1 MPDAVVIGA
10 GPNGLVAANRL
21 ADAGWSVVVVEAAD
35 EPGGAVKSSELIE
48 PGFVNDHFSGFY
60 PLAAASPAIRSLE
73 LERWGL
79 RFRHGPL
86 VLAHPASD
94 GTCVVLS
101 RDLDETAA
109 SLDSFA
115 PGDGDAWRSLMELW
129 RRIREP
135 LLRGMVTPMPPLRTV
150 AELTARL
157 GPRGVLRLARL
168 GLLPVRRFAQEH
180 FRGAGG
186 ARLLAGN
193 ALHADLTVDSSL
205 GGFFGFVL
213 AALGQDVGFPVPEG
227 GAGRLTEALVRRLR
241 DRGGI
246 VECGA
251 RVERIVVR
259 RRRAVAVRTADGREV
274 DARRAVLAAV
284 DAPQLYLSLL
294 DRGDVPSAVLDDMRR
309 FEWDWST
316 VKVDWTLDAPIPWAA
331 PETRR
336 APVVHVS
343 DSVDTLTVQSSQLR
357 MGLV

>member
-35 EPGGAVKSSELIE
+35 EPGGAVTSSELIE

-60 PLAAASPAIRSLE
+60 PLAAASPAIRSLQ

-86 VLAHPASD
+86 ALAHPASD

-115 PGDGDAWRSLMELW
+115 PGDGDAWRRLIELW
-129 RRIREP
+129 RRVRDP
-135 LLRGMVTPMPPLRTV
+135 LLRGMVTPMPPVRV
-150 AELTARL
+150 AAELTARL
-157 GPRGVLRLARL
+157 GPRGVVRLLRL
-168 GLLPVRRFAQEH
+168 GLLPVRRFADEH

-205 GGFFGFVL
+205 GGFFGFL
-213 AALGQDVGFPVPEG
+213 LCALGQDVGYPFPEG
-227 GAGRLTEALVRRLR
+227 GAGALSRALVRRAEA
-241 DRGGI
+241 RG
-246 VECGA
+246 V
-251 RVERIVVR
+251 RVVTDVRVR
-259 RRRAVAVRTADGREV
+259 RGAAVGVRLGDGTEV
-274 DARRAVLAAV
+274 AAGRAVLADV
-284 DAPQLYLSLL
+284 DAVALYLSLL
-294 DRGDVPSAVLDDMRR
+294 PRDAVPGR
-309 FEWDWST
+309 
-316 VKVDWTLDAPIPWAA
+316 
-331 PETRR
+331 
-336 APVVHVS
+336 
-343 DSVDTLTVQSSQLR
+343 
-357 MGLV
+357 